1 MKRYIALGYKMIQY
15 NLKVIFAGKF
25 FWFLLASFAFF
36 GYFMFD
42 IAWNKGEINE
52 AAIYNMLFFP
62 CLLLIF
68 YPVVFG
74 IQNDEDNRILEIIF
88 GIPNYRFK
96 VWGLRML
103 MVYVANFFIL
113 ILFAHV
119 ARLLLYPI
127 NSVEMAA
134 QLIFPMLFFGNLAFM
149 FSTITRSGNGTA
161 VLMII
166 IGLLFW
172 ILMTA
177 DSSSGPTF
185 SPTPAGGGF
194 GGGGGSSA
202 PSSSISNS
210 FWNVF
215 INPFTIPSNI
225 HPLIWQ
231 NTLIQSRIFLSLGGI
246 VFLMIGLLNLQKREK
261 FV

>member
-1 MKRYIALGYKMIQY
+1 MNNYLALSYKLIQY

-25 FWFLLASFAFF
+25 IWFLLAAFAFF

-42 IAWNKGEINE
+42 LVWNRSEINE
-52 AAIYNMLFFP
+52 AAIYTVLMFP

-88 GIPNYRFK
+88 GIPNYRYK

-103 MVYVANFFIL
+103 MVYVANYFIL
-113 ILFAHV
+113 VLFAYV
-119 ARLLLYPI
+119 ARLMLFPI
-127 NSVEMAA
+127 NIWEMAA

-161 VLMII
+161 VLMIVL
-166 IGLLFW
+166 GLLFW
-172 ILMTA
+172 IFMNA
-177 DSSSGPTF
+177 SV
-185 SPTPAGGGF
+185 
-194 GGGGGSSA
+194 GGGGGGPGGPGGGGNVNQAASM
-202 PSSSISNS
+202 SNT
-210 FWNVF
+210 FYNVF

-225 HPLIWQ
+225 HPMIWQ
-231 NTLIQSRIFLSLGGI
+231 DTLIKSRIFLSLGGV

-261 FV
+261 FM

>member
-1 MKRYIALGYKMIQY
+1 MKQYITLGYKLIQY

-42 IAWNKGEINE
+42 LAWNRREINE
-52 AAIYNMLFFP
+52 AAIYTCLMFP

-88 GIPNYRFK
+88 GIPNYRYK
-96 VWGLRML
+96 VWGFRML
-103 MVYVANFFIL
+103 MVYIANYFIL
-113 ILFAHV
+113 VLFAYV
-119 ARLLLYPI
+119 ARILLYPVNI
-127 NSVEMAA
+127 WEMAA

-166 IGLLFW
+166 VGLMFW
-172 ILMTA
+172 ILV
-177 DSSSGPTF
+177 SSSG
-185 SPTPAGGGF
+185 SGGGATMSV
-194 GGGGGSSA
+194 GASA
-202 PSSSISNS
+202 PASSMSNA
-210 FWNVF
+210 FYNVF

-225 HPLIWQ
+225 HPMIWQ
-231 NTLIQSRIFLSLGGI
+231 ETLIKSRIFLTLGGI
-246 VFLMIGLLNLQKREK
+246 VFLMIGLLNLQKREN
-261 FV
+261 FM

>member
-1 MKRYIALGYKMIQY
+1 MKKYLILTYKMVQY

-25 FWFLLASFAFF
+25 FWFLIASFAFF
-36 GYFMFD
+36 AFFMFQL
-42 IAWNKGEINE
+42 AWNREDINE
-52 AAIYNMLFFP
+52 AAIYSNLLFP

-103 MVYVANFFIL
+103 LVYVANFFIL
-113 ILFAHV
+113 LLFAYI
-119 ARLLLYPI
+119 ARIMMYPVNI
-127 NSVEMAA
+127 IEMSA
-134 QLIFPMLFFGNLAFM
+134 QLLFPMLFFGNLAFM
-149 FSTITRSGNGTA
+149 FSTVTRSGNGTA

-166 IGLLFW
+166 IGLVFFFV
-172 ILMTA
+172 MN
-177 DSSSGPTF
+177 SSGGDSGP
-185 SPTPAGGGF
+185 GGP
-194 GGGGGSSA
+194 GGSNSMTQSA
-202 PSSSISNS
+202 SITYS

-215 INPFTIPSNI
+215 LNPFMIPSDI

-231 NTLIQSRIFLSLGGI
+231 DTVIKSRIFLALGGI
-246 VFLMIGLLNLQKREK
+246 VFLLIGLLNLQNREK

>member
-1 MKRYIALGYKMIQY
+1 MKRYLAISYKMIQY

-42 IAWNKGEINE
+42 VVWNKGEINE
-52 AAIYNMLFFP
+52 ASIYMMLFFP

-96 VWGLRML
+96 VWGLRIL

-113 ILFAHV
+113 ILFAYS

-134 QLIFPMLFFGNLAFM
+134 QLVFPMLFFGNLAFM

-161 VLMII
+161 VLMIV
-166 IGLLFW
+166 IGLLFY
-172 ILMTA
+172 IVMNAST
-177 DSSSGPTF
+177 
-185 SPTPAGGGF
+185 
-194 GGGGGSSA
+194 GGGGGGPGGGGGA
-202 PSSSISNS
+202 VPASSISNA
-210 FWNVF
+210 FYNVF

-225 HPLIWQ
+225 HPMIWQ

-261 FV
+261 FM